1 MNKNGVFFGV
11 AAGMLLAMAATAE
24 EVQMLRPED
33 EGLLETE
40 SIVQPVKISKPFYV
54 KPARVTAMPSPEA
67 LDEQNSSE
75 EIRDAERLP
84 DMLARQKAEAQ
95 QETAADVKAANL
107 RGMINS
113 CLELR
118 QERIELERDMYER
131 LKTPESLAYLSE
143 TMQDVNL
150 CYEDIGLEIIETYYD
165 SDITE
170 LAKHQ
175 KISQTF
181 YVNGTG
187 LNFDPKFC
195 GETCSMEAVL
205 DAQTAKYADFRVYL
219 TKLLDRR
226 PQRN

>member
-150 CYEDIGLEIIETYYD
+150 CYEDIGLEII
-165 SDITE
+165 
-170 LAKHQ
+170 
-175 KISQTF
+175 
-181 YVNGTG
+181 
-187 LNFDPKFC
+187 
-195 GETCSMEAVL
+195 
-205 DAQTAKYADFRVYL
+205 
-219 TKLLDRR
+219 DRKSVV
-226 PQRN
+226 